1 MDKIIL
7 YFIRALRH
15 AGISVSLS
23 EAEDAL
29 EALAVFG
36 VADQK
41 RFYQLLRATLLKSEA
56 DAAVFDLVYGLFF
69 APEPPAPAPADAKT
83 PAAGCEHN
91 GEAGTGGMSPRAK
104 RFYGALRNRNSANV
118 DTMLED
124 ALTETDPAALSAAE
138 LLEQLKI
145 SLGWFMAAHALKEN
159 DDAGGLAYLQ
169 ELDTYLALRCQRRI
183 VDVRGEEGVAETLD
197 SVNLRQKDFIA
208 LSEAQVAAM
217 EKQLARLGKKL
228 AGRFCYRL
236 KPAKGGIPDMRRVM
250 AETARR
256 GHLPAT
262 LKHLDKVRNRPD
274 LLVLCDISGSMA
286 IYSSFCLQ
294 LVYAMARRFDSLRC
308 FLFIDNIVESTP
320 DFRGKTVA
328 EAVAAALE
336 AAYTKRTGRNK
347 HHCTT
352 TGISDYG
359 KALENFNKKFGH
371 DLTAKTTV
379 LILGDAR
386 GNYFPAK
393 PEELREIRGRVKK
406 IVWLNPEPKTRWN
419 SEDSLVNAYL
429 PYCGLMAECRSLCQL
444 ETAILHI

>member
-23 EAEDAL
+23 ETEDAL
-29 EALAVFG
+29 GALAAFG
-36 VADQK
+36 VADRQ
-41 RFYQLLRATLLKSEA
+41 RFYRLLRATLLKSEA

-69 APEPPAPAPADAKT
+69 TPELPAPAPVDAKT
-83 PAAGCEHN
+83 PAACCDHN
-91 GEAGTGGMSPRAK
+91 GETGTGGMSPRAK
-104 RFYGALRNRNSANV
+104 RFYGVLRDRDRAAVAAL
-118 DTMLED
+118 LED
-124 ALTETDPAALSAAE
+124 ALAGTDPAALSAAE

-145 SLGWFMAAHALKEN
+145 SLGWFMAAYALKEN
-159 DDAGGLAYLQ
+159 EDAEGLTYLQ

-197 SVNLRQKDFIA
+197 SVNLRQKDFVA

-228 AGRFCYRL
+228 AGRYCYRL
-236 KPAKGGIPDMRRVM
+236 KPAKSGIPDMRRVM
-250 AETARR
+250 AETAQR

-262 LKHLDKVRNRPD
+262 LKHLDKIRNRPD

-286 IYSSFCLQ
+286 VYSSFCLQ
-294 LVYAMARRFDSLRC
+294 LVYAMARRFRSLRC
-308 FLFIDNIVESTP
+308 FLFIDNIVEATP

-328 EAVAAALE
+328 EAIAAAME

-359 KALENFNKKFGH
+359 KALENFNKKFG
-371 DLTAKTTV
+371 DFLTSKTTV

-386 GNYFPAK
+386 GNYFPSK

-419 SEDSLVNAYL
+419 SEDSLADTYL
-429 PYCGLMAECRSLCQL
+429 PYCDLMAECRNLDQL
-444 ETAILHI
+444 ESAILHI